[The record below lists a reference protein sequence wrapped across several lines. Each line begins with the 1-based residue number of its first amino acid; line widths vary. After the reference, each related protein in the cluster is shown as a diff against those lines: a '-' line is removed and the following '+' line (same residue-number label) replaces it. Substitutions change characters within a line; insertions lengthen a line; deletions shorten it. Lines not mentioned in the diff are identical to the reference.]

1 MTMNES
7 DLVRTLPQILRPDP
21 TRVVIRPFTPAEDP
35 TGADSV
41 QRSRIGRVVERV
53 LALAPAALEANLSNV
68 LSSLRHR
75 HRDVDQILMRRY
87 HEIAGRHLKGR
98 AVSAR
103 QAMLI
108 GAYMSEEYAFEAA
121 ALFNPSAVLHPDQ
134 TDVAPGAV
142 RLILSLRAV
151 GEGHVSSITFR
162 TGVLS
167 GQNRL
172 RLTEPAPV
180 MVAPRIDVLPGSSA
194 DRPISL
200 AYGPDVDTTAIVLFP
215 VTVHQKHGM
224 EDLRLVR
231 FVEDDG
237 KICYYGTYTALGG
250 VTHRQELLRTTDF
263 TSFEL
268 SPLKGAAAET
278 KGLALFPHRIG
289 GQFAML
295 GRQDHDGIWFLQSP
309 DLETWETGARIVE
322 PRFPWELVQIG
333 NCGSPIEIAE
343 GWLVMLH
350 GVGPVRNYAIGA
362 CLLDKTD
369 PSRLLARTNKP
380 LISTSPKNRD
390 GYVPNVVYSC
400 GGIAHARTLFFPYG
414 VADSYTAFAAIDIDH
429 LLRVMH

>member
-1 MTMNES
+1 MNEP
-7 DLVRTLPQILRPDP
+7 DLVRMLQPILRPDP

-35 TGADSV
+35 TIASSTE
-41 QRSRIGRVVERV
+41 RSRVGRVVERV
-53 LALAPAALEANLSNV
+53 LALSPVPLEATLSTV
-68 LSSLRHR
+68 LSSLWHR
-75 HRDVDQILMRRY
+75 HRDVDQVLMRRY
-87 HEIAGRHLKGR
+87 HEIAGPALEGR
-98 AVSAR
+98 VVSAR

-134 TDVAPGAV
+134 TGVGHGSI

-162 TGVLS
+162 TGILS
-167 GQNRL
+167 SHNGLQLN
-172 RLTEPAPV
+172 EPDHMMA
-180 MVAPRIDVLPGSSA
+180 APRIDLLATSGD
-194 DRPISL
+194 DRPVSL
-200 AYGPDVDTTAIVLFP
+200 KYGAGVDPASIVLFP
-215 VTVHQKHGM
+215 VTLHQKHGM

-231 FVEDDG
+231 FVEEDG
-237 KICYYGTYTALGG
+237 RSCYYGTYTALGG
-250 VTHRQELLRTTDF
+250 VTLRQELLRTTDF
-263 TSFEL
+263 ANFEL
-268 SPLKGAAAET
+268 SPLRGAAAAT

-309 DLETWETGARIVE
+309 DLSTWETGTRIIE

-333 NCGSPIEIAE
+333 NCGSPIEITE
-343 GWLVMLH
+343 GWLVIIH

-362 CLLDKTD
+362 CLLDKTN
-369 PSRLLARTNKP
+369 PSRLLARTTEP

-400 GGIAHARTLFFPYG
+400 GGVAHARTLFLPYG
-414 VADSYTAFAAIDIDH
+414 VADSCTAFASIDIDR
-429 LLRVMH
+429 LLRAMH